1 MIASLPWWTWAL
13 AIVLLVAVGAGLVFR
28 RGQRLK
34 LRIEPVPQDRIDNT
48 PVERNEIVSPVRV
61 KPRQAP
67 TVPPRDEVVDAP
79 APEPSIDMTVPAA
92 PSADNPPSDALLDA
106 VTAVVATSDAA
117 AATPVATEI
126 PPQPSVR
133 PAREQTDLFADQP
146 DPEPLPVVAAEP
158 APVDYV
164 ITLHVMSRQN
174 GFAGQQ
180 LLERLLQYGL
190 RFGDMNIF
198 HRHEFPT
205 GHGMT
210 LFSMAQALE
219 PGTFNIDELS
229 RLQVPGVSF
238 FMAVPGYKSLTAF
251 DLMMDT
257 ARRLAADLDG
267 EMLDSGSALVT
278 PELMAQWRD
287 ELAAFERHRLSSH

>member
-67 TVPPRDEVVDAP
+67 TVPPRDEGVDAP
-79 APEPSIDMTVPAA
+79 APEPSVDTTVPAA
-92 PSADNPPSDALLDA
+92 PSADNPPSDA
-106 VTAVVATSDAA
+106 
-117 AATPVATEI
+117 
-126 PPQPSVR
+126 QPSVR

-146 DPEPLPVVAAEP
+146 DPEPLPMVAAEP

>member
-13 AIVLLVAVGAGLVFR
+13 AIVVLVAVAAALMFR

-34 LRIEPVPQDRIDNT
+34 LRIESVPQDRIDNT

-67 TVPPRDEVVDAP
+67 TVPPRDAPAAAQASAQDAAQAVPAEAPPLSPDPGQPVVDALP
-79 APEPSIDMTVPAA
+79 DAG
-92 PSADNPPSDALLDA
+92 SAGTLES
-106 VTAVVATSDAA
+106 TAA
-117 AATPVATEI
+117 AVAPPVL
-126 PPQPSVR
+126 

-146 DPEPLPVVAAEP
+146 EPEPLLVAAAEP
-158 APVDYV
+158 VPSDYV
-164 ITLHVMSRQN
+164 ITVHVMSRQQ
-174 GFAGQQ
+174 GFSGQL

-190 RFGDMNIF
+190 RFGDMDIF

-205 GHGMT
+205 GHGT
-210 LFSMAQALE
+210 VLFSMAQALE

-257 ARRLAADLDG
+257 ARRLASELDG

-278 PELMAQWRD
+278 PDLMAHWRD